1 MSRQSSVGNH
11 RSVGSPAGL
20 LPGAVRAGG
29 ALAALALACPAA
41 ASADHPCDERDWA
54 AISAIVLE
62 RHGAAGSIDPD
73 SPEAA
78 EIVAEI
84 AEAVGCIPEY
94 DDLAATA
101 DRFPAA
107 FAAAAVA
114 PGDAEAAQNPA
125 GAGLPV
131 PLRAALPPAGAASH
145 PGEYLYPHDEPSLL
159 ETLDAAVA
167 AAGLDP
173 SEEAGIERD
182 AGWAALLPSVRLT
195 VRRDW
200 EHDRSLDLRYDGRDA
215 FGIDTDDDLEFSV
228 SLQWNLSDLVAPPV
242 AVAAR
247 RLALQAE
254 SARRALRLAVA
265 AAYVECRRLRLQ
277 WEATPPE
284 AAGERAAIAVA
295 VAERTARLDALT
307 GGFFGRAVERHR
319 GGGRDGRWSSDG
331 IDGTR

>member
-1 MSRQSSVGNH
+1 MSWQS
-11 RSVGSPAGL
+11 A
-20 LPGAVRAGG
+20 AVV
-29 ALAALALACPAA
+29 LACPAIA
-41 ASADHPCDERDWA
+41 LADHPCDERDWA
-54 AISAIVLE
+54 AISAVVLE
-62 RHGAAGSIDPD
+62 RHGAAGSIEPG

-78 EIVAEI
+78 EIIAEI

-94 DDLAATA
+94 DDLSAAA
-101 DRFPAA
+101 DRSPAA
-107 FAAAAVA
+107 FAAAAGG
-114 PGDAEAAQNPA
+114 PDDAEAAQDPA
-125 GAGLPV
+125 GAGPG
-131 PLRAALPPAGAASH
+131 AGAGAGVGAGAGTED
-145 PGEYLYPHDEPSLL
+145 GEYLYPRDEPSLQ

-173 SEEAGIERD
+173 SEEIGIERD

-200 EHDRSLDLRYDGRDA
+200 EHDRSLDLRYNGYDA

-265 AAYVECRRLRLQ
+265 ATYVERRRLRLQ

-284 AAGERAAIAVA
+284 AAGERAAIAAA

-319 GGGRDGRWSSDG
+319 GVGRDGRWSSDG